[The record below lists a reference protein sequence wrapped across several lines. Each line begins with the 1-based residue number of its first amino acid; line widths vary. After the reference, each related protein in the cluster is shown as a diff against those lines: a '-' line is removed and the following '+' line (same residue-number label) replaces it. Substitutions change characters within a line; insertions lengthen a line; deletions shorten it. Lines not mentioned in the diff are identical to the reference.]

1 MTRRHWK
8 QPILTDLLT
17 TFGKPLLSLRSFPK
31 LEPNP
36 MRSSQPRPMSLN
48 LAMSLNLGLL
58 LIIPSIGASTEPDI
72 LPLSQAHA
80 HNDYHH
86 PRPLLDALSHGFCNV
101 EADIFLVD
109 GELLVGHDRED
120 LTTERTLEKL
130 YLEPLLKRFKHNEG
144 GIFEPGLAFTLLI
157 DFKTAAEP
165 TYRALEHRLAHYQN
179 MLTQF
184 TTTSVQPG
192 AVTIIVSG
200 NRPFEIMA
208 SQPRRWAAVDGRLS
222 DLKKLTP
229 VSPAS
234 LMPLISDHWPSHFKW
249 DGRGEFPTE
258 EKIKLLA
265 IVQQTHAAGKRLR
278 FWATADNRAM
288 WQALAEAKVDLINT
302 DNLDGLQEFLQT
314 IQQVDR

>member
-1 MTRRHWK
+1 
-8 QPILTDLLT
+8 
-17 TFGKPLLSLRSFPK
+17 
-31 LEPNP
+31 
-36 MRSSQPRPMSLN
+36 MRSSQPHPMSLN

-72 LPLSQAHA
+72 IPLSQAHA

-130 YLEPLLKRFKHNEG
+130 YLEPLHRRYKHNEG
-144 GIFEPGLAFTLLI
+144 GIFEPELPFTLLI

-165 TYRALEHRLAHYQN
+165 TYRALQHRLAHYQD

-184 TTTSVQPG
+184 NSTSVRPG
-192 AVTIIVSG
+192 AVTVIVSG
-200 NRPFEIMA
+200 NRPIELMA
-208 SQPRRWAAVDGRLS
+208 NQAQRWAAVDGRLS

-229 VSPAS
+229 VSPASPSPPAS

-258 EKIKLLA
+258 EKKKLLA
-265 IVQQTHAAGKRLR
+265 IVQQTHAAGQRLR

-288 WQALAEAKVDLINT
+288 WQALAEAKLDLINT

-314 IQQVDR
+314 TQQVDR